1 LASPLFGFVQLEFG
15 FLLGPGDG
23 RYMVRDDPGAEP
35 EVVLV
40 LSTLAAPERRRL
52 RGRKGRVVE
61 QASPEAVPTSRATVV
76 HTDPFATP
84 DHAEV
89 WLSAVR
95 DDAKRRDAE
104 LDRALTT
111 LNGALHAYRVSRAD
125 PHVRDVALHQTLVA
139 RIGFGSGDDAVAGM
153 FKQAWELPRG
163 GIVRAKRSM
172 EAPEE
177 RFAAL
182 LSGRES
188 VLACEELVLRARMD
202 LGAGRGREAAL
213 QARVALEA
221 LLAELPRLAPDRR
234 SELEADR
241 TTIGDA
247 ANAALR
253 GDLPDELAEAL
264 TASVGRME
272 SALRTRRLDSVS

>member
-35 EVVLV
+35 ETVLV
-40 LSTLAAPERRRL
+40 LSTLAAPQRRRL
-52 RGRKGRVVE
+52 RGRKGKVVE
-61 QASPEAVPTSRATVV
+61 RASPEAVPTTRATVV
-76 HTDPFATP
+76 HTDPFSTP

-95 DDAKRRDAE
+95 DDADRRDSE
-104 LDRALTT
+104 LDRALAT

-125 PHVRDVALHQTLVA
+125 PHMRDVALHQTLVV

-163 GIVRAKRSM
+163 GVVRAKRSM

-202 LGAGRGREAAL
+202 LGAGRAREAAL

-241 TTIGDA
+241 AAIGDA

-253 GDLPDELAEAL
+253 GDIPRELAEAL
-264 TASVGRME
+264 DASVGRME
-272 SALRTRRLDSVS
+272 AALRTRRLDSIH

>member
-1 LASPLFGFVQLEFG
+1 MASPLFGFVQLEFG

-35 EVVLV
+35 ETVLV

-52 RGRKGRVVE
+52 RGRKGKVVE
-61 QASPEAVPTSRATVV
+61 EASPEAVPTSRATVV
-76 HTDPFATP
+76 HTDPFSTP

-89 WLSAVR
+89 WLSAIR
-95 DDAKRRDAE
+95 DDAERREGE
-104 LDRALTT
+104 LDKALTT
-111 LNGALHAYRVSRAD
+111 LNGALHAYRVARAD
-125 PHVRDVALHQTLVA
+125 PHVRDVSLDHALVA
-139 RIGFGSGDDAVAGM
+139 RIGFGSGDDAVAGL
-153 FKQAWELPRG
+153 FKQAWQLPSG
-163 GIVRAKRSM
+163 GVVRAKRSM

-202 LGAGRGREAAL
+202 LGAGRCREAAL

-221 LLAELPRLAPDRR
+221 LLAELPRLAADRR
-234 SELEADR
+234 GELEADR
-241 TTIGDA
+241 TVIGDA

-253 GDLPDELAEAL
+253 GDLPDGLTEAL
-264 TASVGRME
+264 DASVGRME

>member
-23 RYMVRDDPGAEP
+23 RYMVRDDPDTEP
-35 EVVLV
+35 ETVLV

-52 RGRKGRVVE
+52 RGRKGKVVE
-61 QASPEAVPTSRATVV
+61 QASPEAVPTSRATFV
-76 HTDPFATP
+76 HTDSFATP

-95 DDAKRRDAE
+95 DDAERRDGE
-104 LDRALTT
+104 LDRALAT

-125 PHVRDVALHQTLVA
+125 PYVRDVALDQALVT

-163 GIVRAKRSM
+163 GGVRAKRSM

-202 LGAGRGREAAL
+202 LGAGRAREAAL

-234 SELEADR
+234 TALEVDR
-241 TTIGDA
+241 TAIGDA

-253 GDLPDELAEAL
+253 GDLPDELVEAL
-264 TASVGRME
+264 DASVGRME
-272 SALRTRRLDSVS
+272 AALRTRRLDSVS

>member
-1 LASPLFGFVQLEFG
+1 LAPPLFGFVQLEFG

-35 EVVLV
+35 ETVLV

-52 RGRKGRVVE
+52 RGRKGKVVE
-61 QASPEAVPTSRATVV
+61 QASPEAVPTSRATIV

-95 DDAKRRDAE
+95 DDAERRDGE

-125 PHVRDVALHQTLVA
+125 PYVRDVALHQTLVA

-163 GIVRAKRSM
+163 GVVRAKRSM

-182 LSGRES
+182 LSARER

-202 LGAGRGREAAL
+202 LGAGRSREAAL

-221 LLAELPRLAPDRR
+221 LLAELPGLAPDRR
-234 SELEADR
+234 GALEADR
-241 TTIGDA
+241 ATIGDA

-253 GDLPDELAEAL
+253 GDLPDELAEAVD
-264 TASVGRME
+264 ASVGRME

>member
-1 LASPLFGFVQLEFG
+1 MASPLFGFVQLEFG

-35 EVVLV
+35 ETVLV

-52 RGRKGRVVE
+52 RGRKGKVVE

-76 HTDPFATP
+76 HTDPFSTP

-95 DDAKRRDAE
+95 DDEDRRDGE
-104 LDRALTT
+104 LDRALAT

-125 PHVRDVALHQTLVA
+125 PYVRDVALDQTLVA

-163 GIVRAKRSM
+163 GVVRAKRSM

-202 LGAGRGREAAL
+202 LGAGRAREAAL

-221 LLAELPRLAPDRR
+221 LLAEMPRLAPDRR
-234 SELEADR
+234 GELEADR
-241 TTIGDA
+241 KAIGDA

-253 GDLPDELAEAL
+253 GDISDELAEAL
-264 TASVGRME
+264 DASVGRME
-272 SALRTRRLDSVS
+272 AALRTRRLGSFS